1 MNITINVVGQKMTTN
16 YKKIVEGSQN
26 FVKFTFNLPDEW
38 KEINPSACFCQGDKV
53 VKVLL
58 DTNNSVFLPSQ
69 ITSGKCELMLYGAK
83 ENGESGDI
91 IGTSNSIVLQIDS
104 THSVEWAEDIEY
116 VESQY
121 AGWVDRI
128 LSDAKV
134 EIMNVQE
141 TINTLQMS
149 VDDIDKSV
157 EQSKTDVAIAV
168 TKAESA
174 VESANTVEQKITDI
188 EESIVEIE
196 EKVGTSDTDGAIQAA
211 IDAIEDRINDIESK
225 VGSETDNGTINSSIS
240 EIENQITE
248 IEGKVG
254 AEGITGT
261 IETKVS
267 EIEDTIAEIE
277 SNVDTLLSQSNAE
290 NAVNVSNDSAHITN
304 NGVEIYNSDLT
315 VYKGSNNQSEEIIK
329 FKDSDKCL
337 PYALPPFTLE
347 RYAKISSNY
356 SSFAKFSLVES
367 DLKSD
372 TLMVKVTTTSSNISG
387 KTAYIDHS
395 VQIEVKP
402 NTKYHVSCYIKKE
415 NSSDTRNINFQCWT
429 LKEDAASG
437 NQTNFRTNTQ
447 SNILE
452 NLDDGWVKIGGVITT
467 QNTPRAFCSFVIQIP
482 GTDDASFQTSPIYYT
497 GISLLEDGYTPIPSM
512 YIQGNSNHHTEV
524 GNGSVFA
531 TDSITGKIIEITS
544 DAAEKTNIT
553 EIGSILDSICSS
565 SIYSYNYV
573 SESSSSDYAGDIGLN
588 GDLELGD
595 GDLEFEETPEYTPEE
610 TIELPTYYGLVIG
623 DGYNTPSEIISA
635 DGKHINLYSMT
646 SFAWKAIQELA
657 SALSKTQAELSALK
671 ESIETSAS
679 QTET

>member
-16 YKKIVEGSQN
+16 YTKIVEGSQN

-38 KEINPSACFCQGDKV
+38 KEINPSACFCQGDKL

-104 THSVEWAEDIEY
+104 AHSVEWAEDIEY

-128 LSDAKV
+128 LSDAKA

-149 VDDIDKSV
+149 VGDIDKSV
-157 EQSKTDVAIAV
+157 EQSKADVETAV

-196 EKVGTSDTDGAIQAA
+196 EKVVT
-211 IDAIEDRINDIESK
+211 IDAIEGRINDIESK

-267 EIEDTIAEIE
+267 EIEATIAEIE
-277 SNVDTLLSQSNAE
+277 SNVDTLLSQSNA
-290 NAVNVSNDSAHITN
+290 VNVLNDSAHITN
-304 NGVEIYNSDLT
+304 NGVEIYNSDFT
-315 VYKGSNNQSEEIIK
+315 VYEGENSTTHKVVE
-329 FKDSDKCL
+329 FKDSKVCL
-337 PYALPPFTLE
+337 PYALPPFVLE
-347 RYAKISSNY
+347 QYSSIASNY
-356 SSFAKFSLVES
+356 SHLATKTIVES
-367 DLKSD
+367 SLFPG
-372 TLMVKVTTTSSNISG
+372 TTMVKVNTTSQNNISTACAYVNHS
-387 KTAYIDHS
+387 KT
-395 VQIEVKP
+395 VEVKP
-402 NTKYHVSCYIKKE
+402 NTEYLASCYIKKE
-415 NSSDTRNINFQCWT
+415 GLDPRRIGFECWA
-429 LKEDAASG
+429 LKEDASNG
-437 NQTNFRTNTQ
+437 FNTTFYTTTTGGH
-447 SNILE
+447 ILE
-452 NLDDGWVKIGGVITT
+452 VLDDGWIKIGGKVTS
-467 QNTPRAFCSFVIQIP
+467 QNTSKAFFSFVIRIY
-482 GTDDASFQTSPIYYT
+482 GTDNVDYQTSSVFYT
-497 GISLLEDGYTPIPSM
+497 GISLLEDMYTPVSST
-512 YIQGNSNHHTEV
+512 YINGDEEHYTEI
-524 GNGSVFA
+524 GNGSIY
-531 TDSITGKIIEITS
+531 TTNNITGKVIEITS
-544 DAAEKTNIT
+544 DINEKTNIT
-553 EIGSILDSICSS
+553 EIGSVLDSICSS
-565 SIYSYNYV
+565 SIYSYNYI
-573 SESSSSDYAGDIGLN
+573 SNSSVRDTSTSGDIVLN
-588 GDLELGD
+588 GDNI
-595 GDLEFEETPEYTPEE
+595 DLEEENEDVPEYISRE
-610 TIELPTYYGLVIG
+610 TIGESTYYGLVIG

-646 SFAWKAIQELA
+646 SFTWKAIQELA
-657 SALSKTQAELSALK
+657 NALSKTQAELSALK
-671 ESIETSAS
+671 ESIETSTS